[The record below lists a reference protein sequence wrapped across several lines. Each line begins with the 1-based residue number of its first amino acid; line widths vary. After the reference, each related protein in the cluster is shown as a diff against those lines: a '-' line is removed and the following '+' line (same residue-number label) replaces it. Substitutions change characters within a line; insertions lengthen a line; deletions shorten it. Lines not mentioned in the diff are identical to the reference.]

1 MGRKALIGVICI
13 FAAGAVR
20 SVALADNP
28 QLRPSAADQAT
39 AKHSVVQLS
48 DFTAGSGWTG
58 GPTKS
63 GSSPTS
69 PCNLDPKQ
77 SDLVQTAEAES
88 AFKYKVPLLQV
99 YSSATMFRTSTMA
112 RLSWERAQP
121 GLLGFLRCM
130 TTKALPS
137 YAKVVSVKPMSFP
150 QVGSYGGAYR
160 TIFDLTAGAT
170 TVRMV
175 IDVEVVGTGRTILFL
190 MQFAPFQGAAAAK
203 TGETRLAAAMTARA
217 GGGSL
222 AA

>member
-1 MGRKALIGVICI
+1 VGRKALIGVVCI
-13 FAAGAVR
+13 LAAGAVR

-28 QLRPSAADQAT
+28 QLRPSAADQAI
-39 AKHSVVQLS
+39 AKHAVVQLS
-48 DFTAGSGWTG
+48 DFTPGSGWTG

-63 GSSPTS
+63 GTSPTT

-77 SDLVQTAEAES
+77 SDLVQTGEAES
-88 AFKYKVPLLQV
+88 TFKYKVPLLQV

-112 RLSWERAQP
+112 RLSWERARP

-137 YAKVVSVKPMSFP
+137 YARVVSVKPMGFP
-150 QVGSYGGAYR
+150 QVGSFGGAYR
-160 TIFDLTAGAT
+160 TVFDLTAGAT

-175 IDVEVVGTGRTILFL
+175 IDVEVFGAGRAVMFL
-190 MQFAPFQGAAAAK
+190 MQFAPYQGAAEAK
-203 TGETRLAAAMTARA
+203 AGETRLATVMTARA
-217 GGGSL
+217 GGGGL